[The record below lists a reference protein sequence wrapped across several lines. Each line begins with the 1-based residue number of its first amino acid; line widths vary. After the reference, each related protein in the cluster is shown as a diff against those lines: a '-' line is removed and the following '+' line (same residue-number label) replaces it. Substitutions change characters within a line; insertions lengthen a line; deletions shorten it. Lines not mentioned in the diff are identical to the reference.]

1 MIMRLKQ
8 QIRWEIQHFLSPM
21 SSNGGEKEQLLGAS
35 SAMNIFFRPKMDHY
49 KDVRRREGKKLN
61 L

>member
-8 QIRWEIQHFLSPM
+8 KIRWEIQHFLSLM
-21 SSNGGEKEQLLGAS
+21 SGNREGKEQLLGAS
-35 SAMNIFFRPKMDHY
+35 SAKNTFIRHKMDHY
-49 KDVRRREGKKLN
+49 KDMGRREGKKWN

>member
-8 QIRWEIQHFLSPM
+8 QMRWEIQHFLSPM
-21 SSNGGEKEQLLGAS
+21 SGNRGGKELGANS
-35 SAMNIFFRPKMDHY
+35 TKNTFVRPKMDHY
-49 KDVRRREGKKLN
+49 KDMGRKEGEKWN